1 MKNTLFALT
10 ALAVP
15 MLTAFTLPVH
25 AEETAPAAEK
35 PAEKQAAKEAKDP
48 NATKFIRVHRDDK
61 NVRLQ
66 TGVTTYV
73 KDGVTVD
80 LIGAIHIADA
90 KYYTQLNKEFT
101 NYESLL
107 FEMVGGDKMKA
118 GKKDAADKENDPK
131 KKAKDPMMN
140 MLGNMYGMVGKF
152 LNLQGQKEGIDYT
165 PKNFVHADLSL
176 EEFEKLQAEKGESLL
191 GFAMQNAQKGAQPGA
206 KQPDMQKLLT
216 AMLSGNS
223 NMMKLELVDTLGGA
237 GDQMAGM
244 MGESVILGDR
254 NRACLK
260 VLDAQ
265 TKAGKKKIGIFYG
278 AAHFPH
284 MEQELLKS
292 GYKKTGHR
300 WLTAWDIPK
309 APAAEKKAP
318 APVEIPDAA

>member
-1 MKNTLFALT
+1 MKISLHL
-10 ALAVP
+10 L
-15 MLTAFTLPVH
+15 TLPILV
-25 AEETAPAAEK
+25 ACVLPLSAQDTAPPVEK
-35 PAEKQAAKEAKDP
+35 AAKEEAKDP
-48 NATKFIRVHRDDK
+48 PANVANQFIRVHRDDK

-107 FEMVGGDKMKA
+107 FEMVGGDKLKDGKDGDKA
-118 GKKDAADKENDPK
+118 DDAKKE
-131 KKAKDPMMN
+131 AKDPMMK
-140 MLGNMYGMVGKF
+140 MLGNIYGMVGKF

-165 PKNFVHADLSL
+165 AKNFVHADLSL
-176 EEFEKLQAEKGESLL
+176 KDFEKLQAEKGESLF
-191 GFAMQNAQKGAQPGA
+191 GFAMQNAQNGAKPGA
-206 KQPDMQKLLT
+206 KQPDMQKLIT

-244 MGESVILGDR
+244 MGESVIIGDR
-254 NRACLK
+254 NAACLK
-260 VLDAQ
+260 VLDGQ
-265 TKAGKKKIGIFYG
+265 VKAGKKKLGIFYG
-278 AAHFPH
+278 AAHFPD
-284 MEQELLKS
+284 MQKEMLKT

-309 APAAEKKAP
+309 AAEVEKKAP
-318 APVEIPDAA
+318 APAAVPDAA